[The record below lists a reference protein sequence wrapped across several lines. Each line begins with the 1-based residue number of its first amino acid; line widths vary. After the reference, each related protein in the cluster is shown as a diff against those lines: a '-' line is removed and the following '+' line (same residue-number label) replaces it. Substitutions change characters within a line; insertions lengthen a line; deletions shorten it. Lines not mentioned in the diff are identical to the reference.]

1 MNADSSQMGLPAVDD
16 HALVRDGIAG
26 LVGVRRTWLY
36 LGSLTT
42 RFWSAVDV
50 RESDSHASLS
60 CPLLLDKRD
69 QFCHNQARSDH
80 SYATIVQ

>member
-1 MNADSSQMGLPAVDD
+1 MNEDSSQIGLPAVDD

-42 RFWSAVDV
+42 QFWSAVDV
-50 RESDSHASLS
+50 SRKWFS
-60 CPLLLDKRD
+60 CISKLP
-69 QFCHNQARSDH
+69 
-80 SYATIVQ
+80 IVPR